1 MSLFASLAR
10 PPALAASSFV
20 FAFVAVSCG
29 AGASPIAGEPSKSG
43 EQKPVNA
50 ASAKP
55 AAAAPLRLRKYTVN
69 DPMMGCDAFTLLVP
83 EGWKV
88 EGGVAWQMEYAN
100 LATGQMRI
108 FDPQSAAALEV
119 LPTIPYTWDSNG
131 IPFFPPG
138 SNYM

>member
-1 MSLFASLAR
+1 
-10 PPALAASSFV
+10 
-20 FAFVAVSCG
+20 
-29 AGASPIAGEPSKSG
+29 EPSKSG

-50 ASAKP
+50 ANAKP
-55 AAAAPLRLRKYTVN
+55 AAAAPLRLKKYTVN
-69 DPMMGCDAFTLLVP
+69 DPMMGCDACTLLVP

-100 LATGQMRI
+100 LATGKMRI
-108 FDPQSAAALEV
+108 FDPQSAAALQV

-138 SNYM
+138 SNYIGMEVRPPPRDVKQFVE